1 MQEMQEAWVREDL
14 EYEMATDFSILAWK
28 FQWPE
33 EPDRLQSKGRKESDM
48 TEQLSTH
55 TQVTKD

>member
-1 MQEMQEAWVREDL
+1 
-14 EYEMATDFSILAWK
+14 MATDFSILAWK

-48 TEQLSTH
+48 TDPLSTH